1 MKTTTFLRTL
11 LAITAVAGA
20 LTTISCGPKDEVK
33 PEKKKTKMVNVVY
46 KINSQVKDLKLNS
59 LVVSGFKGQDS
70 TISLKGTNANTLPKE
85 IKLRRPAPAKNAA
98 LKIKTTVD
106 KPGKVNLEILVD
118 NKSVKKLEANITDIK
133 KEGVLEH
140 KF

>member
-11 LAITAVAGA
+11 LAVTAMAGA
-20 LTTISCGPKDEVK
+20 LTTISRTKKEDPK
-33 PEKKKTKMVNVVY
+33 PTKKKTKIVNVVY
-46 KINSQVKDLKLNS
+46 RINSQVKDLKLKS
-59 LVVSGFKGQDS
+59 LVVTGYKGQDS
-70 TISLKGTNANTLPKE
+70 TIAVKDTDKLPRE
-85 IKLRRPAPAKNAA
+85 IRLRRPAPAKNAA

-118 NKSVKKLEANITDIK
+118 NKSVKKIEANITDIK
-133 KEGVLEH
+133 KEGLLEH

>member
-20 LTTISCGPKDEVK
+20 LTTISCGPKNDPQ
-33 PEKKKTKMVNVVY
+33 PEKKKTKLVNVVY
-46 KINSQVKDLKLNS
+46 KINSQVKDLKLKT

-70 TISLKGTNANTLPKE
+70 TIAVKDTDKLPRE

>member
-70 TISLKGTNANTLPKE
+70 TIARSEEHTSELQSRENLVCRLLLEK
-85 IKLRRPAPAKNAA
+85 
-98 LKIKTTVD
+98 KTQ
-106 KPGKVNLEILVD
+106 
-118 NKSVKKLEANITDIK
+118 
-133 KEGVLEH
+133 
-140 KF
+140 

>member
-11 LAITAVAGA
+11 LAVTAMAGA
-20 LTTISCGPKDEVK
+20 LTTISCTKKEDPK
-33 PEKKKTKMVNVVY
+33 PTKKKSKIVNVVY
-46 KINSQVKDLKLNS
+46 RINSQVKDLKLKS
-59 LVVSGFKGQDS
+59 LVVTGYKGQDS
-70 TISLKGTNANTLPKE
+70 TIVVKDTDKLPRE
-85 IKLRRPAPAKNAA
+85 IRLRRPAPAKNAA

-118 NKSVKKLEANITDIK
+118 NKSVKKSEANITDIK

>member
-1 MKTTTFLRTL
+1 MKTTTFLITL

-70 TISLKGTNANTLPKE
+70 TIAVKDTDKLPRE
-85 IKLRRPAPAKNAA
+85 IRLRRPAPAKNAA
-98 LKIKTTVD
+98 LKIKTTVN
-106 KPGKVNLEILVD
+106 KPGKLNLEILVD

>member
-70 TISLKGTNANTLPKE
+70 TIAVKDTDKLPRE
-85 IKLRRPAPAKNAA
+85 IRLRRPAPAKNAA
-98 LKIKTTVD
+98 LKIKTTVN

>member
-11 LAITAVAGA
+11 LAVTAMAGA
-20 LTTISCGPKDEVK
+20 LTTISCTKKEDPK
-33 PEKKKTKMVNVVY
+33 PTKKKAKIVNVVY
-46 KINSQVKDLKLNS
+46 KIDSKVKDLKLKT
-59 LVVSGFKGQDS
+59 LVISGYKGQDS
-70 TISLKGTNANTLPKE
+70 TIAVKDTDKLPRE
-85 IKLRRPAPAKNAA
+85 IRLRRPAPAKNAS

>member
-11 LAITAVAGA
+11 LAVKAMAGA
-20 LTTISCGPKDEVK
+20 LTTISCTKKGDPK
-33 PEKKKTKMVNVVY
+33 PEKKKTKLVNVVY
-46 KINSQVKDLKLNS
+46 KINSQVKDLKLKS
-59 LVVSGFKGQDS
+59 LVITGYKGQDS
-70 TISLKGTNANTLPKE
+70 TIAVKDTDKLPRE
-85 IKLRRPAPAKNAA
+85 IRLRRPAPAKNAA

>member
-11 LAITAVAGA
+11 LAVTAMAGA
-20 LTTISCGPKDEVK
+20 LTTISCTKKGDPK
-33 PEKKKTKMVNVVY
+33 PEKKKTKLVNVVY
-46 KINSQVKDLKLNS
+46 KINSQVKDLKLKS
-59 LVVSGFKGQDS
+59 LVITGYKGQDS
-70 TISLKGTNANTLPKE
+70 TIAVKDTDKLPRE
-85 IKLRRPAPAKNAA
+85 IRLRRPAPAKNAA

>member
-70 TISLKGTNANTLPKE
+70 TIAVKDTDKLPRE
-85 IKLRRPAPAKNAA
+85 IRLRRPAPAKNAA

>member
-11 LAITAVAGA
+11 LAVTAMAGA
-20 LTTISCGPKDEVK
+20 LTTISCTKKGDPK
-33 PEKKKTKMVNVVY
+33 PEKKKTKLVNVVY
-46 KINSQVKDLKLNS
+46 KINSQVKDLKLKS
-59 LVVSGFKGQDS
+59 LVVTGFKGQDS
-70 TISLKGTNANTLPKE
+70 TIAVKDTDKLPRE
-85 IKLRRPAPAKNAA
+85 IRLRRPAPAKNAA

>member
-46 KINSQVKDLKLNS
+46 KINSQVKDLKLKS
-59 LVVSGFKGQDS
+59 LVITGYKGQDS
-70 TISLKGTNANTLPKE
+70 TVAVKDTDKLPRE
-85 IKLRRPAPAKNAA
+85 IRLRRPAPAKNAA

>member
-70 TISLKGTNANTLPKE
+70 TIAVKDTDKLPRE
-85 IKLRRPAPAKNAA
+85 IRLRRPAPAKNAA
-98 LKIKTTVD
+98 LKSKTTVI
-106 KPGKVNLEILVD
+106 KPGIVNLEILVD